1 MPNVTVVGCQWG
13 DEGKGKIVDWL
24 SDKAEIVVRFQGGH
38 NAGHTIVYNN
48 KTFKLSLLPSGIVR
62 GKLSIIGNGVVLDPF
77 ALKKEIDTLRNQGLK
92 ITSKQLKISNMATL
106 ILPYHKFLDEE
117 RESSKGINKIGTT
130 GRGIGPAYE
139 DKIGRRALRVID
151 LYDMNNRNILI
162 ENTVSHHNAILKG
175 LGKKLL
181 KKSEIHSLLDDAA
194 PIIKPYVDE
203 TIDTIHKLN
212 FQKKNIL
219 FEGAQGSLL
228 DIDYGTYPFV
238 TSSNTVSPQASIGTG
253 IGPSNIGFV
262 LGITKAYTTRVG
274 NGPFP
279 TELNNKIGEELGKR
293 GNEFGVVTGRKRR
306 CGWLDT
312 VMLKYACKLSSVCG
326 VALTKLD
333 VLDGFEKIKICTGY
347 KLKGEKLKH
356 IPLSIE
362 NMNHINPVYE
372 TLQGWNSSTQGILNF
387 DKLPKNAK
395 IYIRRIEELIDTRV
409 SLLSTSPDRKDTI
422 MIRDPFKI

>member
-24 SDKAEIVVRFQGGH
+24 SDKAEIVVRLQGGH

-151 LYDMNNRNILI
+151 LYDMNKRNILI

-279 TELNNKIGEELGKR
+279 PELNNKI
-293 GNEFGVVTGRKRR
+293 
-306 CGWLDT
+306 
-312 VMLKYACKLSSVCG
+312 
-326 VALTKLD
+326 
-333 VLDGFEKIKICTGY
+333 
-347 KLKGEKLKH
+347 
-356 IPLSIE
+356 
-362 NMNHINPVYE
+362 
-372 TLQGWNSSTQGILNF
+372 
-387 DKLPKNAK
+387 
-395 IYIRRIEELIDTRV
+395 
-409 SLLSTSPDRKDTI
+409 
-422 MIRDPFKI
+422 